1 MADSSALPLIS
12 VVMSVYNA
20 EPYVAEAIASIL
32 AQTYRNLEF
41 IIVDGGSTDGSD
53 AVVREFAAR
62 DDRIRPLYLTTCG
75 LSYALNAGLALVRGE
90 WVAYMEADNVSLPE
104 RFAIQLDWM
113 QNTGVEIGGSLA
125 KIFGGEERPFWF
137 PETHEAIRNEL
148 LFHCAMLQTTMLMP
162 ADIAK
167 KHPFDDDAIFQ
178 DYEMWTRLAPHY
190 RMGNQPQVL
199 VKYRRHPGQTSIV
212 KIARIKSEQ
221 RKYRRRYFH
230 DLYPDATGDDY
241 ATLDRVVEKQ
251 PSPDLAELK
260 RSGEWLARLAQTP
273 DNFLR
278 QRMAN
283 RWLAACRRSARLGLA
298 CYRMYRQVA
307 PQFGVVLDEKADQ
320 SLWRLCV
327 LRLSSDSKVYTA
339 LWSLKQGRVNAGT
352 VLRGDEQ
359 L

>member
-20 EPYVAEAIASIL
+20 GAYVAEAIASIL
-32 AQTYRNLEF
+32 AQTYRNVEF

-62 DDRIRPLYLTTCG
+62 DDRVRPVYLPTCG

-104 RFAIQLDWM
+104 RFATQLDWM
-113 QNTGVEIGGSLA
+113 RRTGVEIGGSLA
-125 KIFGGEERPFWF
+125 KIFEGEERPFWF

-148 LFHCAMLQTTMLMP
+148 LFSCAMLQTTMLMP

-167 KHPFDDDAIFQ
+167 KHPFDEDAIFQ

-199 VKYRRHPGQTSIV
+199 VKYRRHPQQTSIV
-212 KIARIKSEQ
+212 KSARIKSEQ
-221 RKYRRRYFH
+221 RKYRHRYFH
-230 DLYPDATGDDY
+230 DLFPDASEQDY
-241 ATLDRVVEKQ
+241 AALNRVVEKQ
-251 PSPDLAELK
+251 SSPDLAELK

-283 RWLAACRRSARLGLA
+283 RWRETCRRSARLGLA
-298 CYRMYRQVA
+298 CYRIYRQVA
-307 PQFGVVLDEKADQ
+307 PQFGVASDEKADN
-320 SLWRLCV
+320 SLRRLCV
-327 LRLSSDSKVYTA
+327 LRLSSDSRVYTA
-339 LWSLKQGRVNAGT
+339 LSSLKRGLVNPED
-352 VLRGDEQ
+352 VSRGEER